1 MKIGDRM
8 KKLREEKGLM
18 QQDVCNALD
27 IEQSTLANYENN
39 RRVPKT
45 DILIEIANYY
55 GVSLD
60 YLVGRTDDRFD
71 NSKLRPKDLNKF
83 LQQSEIIFDGDT
95 YNLTDEDRD
104 LVMKSLEVAFLAAKR
119 ANKRKKGDTPTK

>member
-1 MKIGDRM
+1 MKIGDRI
-8 KKLREEKGLM
+8 KKLREENGLM
-18 QQDVCNALD
+18 QQDVCNTLD

-45 DILIEIANYY
+45 DILIKIANYY

-60 YLVGRTDDRFD
+60 FLVGMTDNRF
-71 NSKLRPKDLNKF
+71 NSYKGCLKDLNKF

-95 YNLTDEDRD
+95 YKLTDEDRD
-104 LVMKSLEVAFLAAKR
+104 LILKALEVAFLAVKQG
-119 ANKRKKGDTPTK
+119 NKHNH

>member
-60 YLVGRTDDRFD
+60 YLVGRTDDRLD
-71 NSKLRPKDLNKF
+71 SSKRRPKDLNKF

-119 ANKRKKGDTPTK
+119 ANKRKKGDTPAK

>member
-1 MKIGDRM
+1 MKIGDRI
-8 KKLREEKGLM
+8 KKLREENGLM
-18 QQDVCNALD
+18 QQDVCNTLD

-45 DILIEIANYY
+45 DILIKIANYY

-60 YLVGRTDDRFD
+60 FLVGMTDNRF
-71 NSKLRPKDLNKF
+71 NSYKGCLKDLNKF

-95 YNLTDEDRD
+95 YKLTDKDRD
-104 LVMKSLEVAFLAAKR
+104 LILKALEVAFLAVKR
-119 ANKRKKGDTPTK
+119 GNKHNH

>member
-71 NSKLRPKDLNKF
+71 NSKRRPKDLNKF

-95 YNLTDEDRD
+95 YNLTEDERD
-104 LVMKSLEVAFLAAKR
+104 MVMKSLEVAFYAAKQ

>member
-1 MKIGDRM
+1 MKIGDRI
-8 KKLREEKGLM
+8 KKLREENGLM
-18 QQDVCNALD
+18 QQDVCNTLD

-45 DILIEIANYY
+45 DILIKIANYY

-60 YLVGRTDDRFD
+60 FLVGMTDNRF
-71 NSKLRPKDLNKF
+71 NSYKGCLKDLNKF

-95 YNLTDEDRD
+95 YKLTDDDRD
-104 LVMKSLEVAFLAAKR
+104 LILKALEVAFFAVKR
-119 ANKRKKGDTPTK
+119 GNKHNH

>member
-60 YLVGRTDDRFD
+60 CWQNG
-71 NSKLRPKDLNKF
+71 
-83 LQQSEIIFDGDT
+83 
-95 YNLTDEDRD
+95 
-104 LVMKSLEVAFLAAKR
+104 
-119 ANKRKKGDTPTK
+119 

>member
-1 MKIGDRM
+1 MKIGDKI
-8 KKLREEKGLM
+8 KKLREENGLM
-18 QQDVCNALD
+18 QQDVCNTLD

-45 DILIEIANYY
+45 DILIKIANYY

-60 YLVGRTDDRFD
+60 FLVGMTDNRF
-71 NSKLRPKDLNKF
+71 NSYKGCLKDLNKF

-95 YNLTDEDRD
+95 YKLTDEDRD
-104 LVMKSLEVAFLAAKR
+104 LILKALEVAFLAVKR
-119 ANKRKKGDTPTK
+119 GNKHNH